1 LQALFKRNIFVCGGF
16 RPFVLFAYGEN
27 NFCGG
32 VRFVLTDCAKQVS
45 G

>member
-1 LQALFKRNIFVCGGF
+1 MEAVFEMNNFVCSDF
-16 RPFVLFAYGEN
+16 RSPALFAYGEK

-32 VRFVLTDCAKQVS
+32 VRLVLTDCAKQVP